1 MRSPAI
7 KTVAP
12 PGPFRHL
19 QVDYITLPKCEGKQ
33 DVLVIVD
40 KFSRWIECYPTSKGT
55 AAHTAKMLVQDFI
68 PRWGLPE
75 QIESDQGTHFTGQ
88 VVQAICKLLK
98 VNWKLHCPY
107 RPQASGQVERVNRVI
122 KERLTKLHSQGVKWT
137 AALPAVLCSIRATSN
152 KTVGL
157 SPYEVVTEYATD
169 NYVSNRLQEESSDI
183 TRRNL
188 ELIFK
193 DLEHKVISLVKNQLK
208 RFVKLLSVD
217 YPACSEREVEDEED
231 QSGVR
236 EGALKITLTVLK
248 NMNQTDLANILQTKL
263 ASSCHQNLKSTLK
276 NKFQKITEG
285 IPNLGTSTLLN
296 EIYTE
301 LYVTEGG
308 SGEVNKEHEVRQI
321 ETASR
326 RQATQDKAIKCN
338 DLFEDKSIRTVLT
351 KGIAGIGKTVSVQ
364 KFILD
369 WAEGKAN
376 QDVPFI
382 FPLPFRELNLMKKT
396 QISMLALLH
405 QFFTDIKALKPRD
418 YHYYKVRF
426 IFDGL
431 DECRLPLDF
440 QNNESLVM

>member
-88 VVQAICKLLK
+88 VVQAVCKLLK

-157 SPYEVVTEYATD
+157 SPYEVVTGRPMLVPGVIDLRKADVHLLTTQQRRCPHPLRTLHGLLDALSTLQEMCISRKSAQLIGDEDETLKTTYQATD
-169 NYVSNRLQEESSDI
+169 AVKF
-183 TRRNL
+183 TR
-188 ELIFK
+188 
-193 DLEHKVISLVKNQLK
+193 
-208 RFVKLLSVD
+208 
-217 YPACSEREVEDEED
+217 
-231 QSGVR
+231 
-236 EGALKITLTVLK
+236 TT
-248 NMNQTDLANILQTKL
+248 
-263 ASSCHQNLKSTLK
+263 
-276 NKFQKITEG
+276 
-285 IPNLGTSTLLN
+285 
-296 EIYTE
+296 
-301 LYVTEGG
+301 
-308 SGEVNKEHEVRQI
+308 
-321 ETASR
+321 
-326 RQATQDKAIKCN
+326 
-338 DLFEDKSIRTVLT
+338 
-351 KGIAGIGKTVSVQ
+351 
-364 KFILD
+364 
-369 WAEGKAN
+369 
-376 QDVPFI
+376 
-382 FPLPFRELNLMKKT
+382 
-396 QISMLALLH
+396 
-405 QFFTDIKALKPRD
+405 
-418 YHYYKVRF
+418 
-426 IFDGL
+426 
-431 DECRLPLDF
+431 
-440 QNNESLVM
+440 